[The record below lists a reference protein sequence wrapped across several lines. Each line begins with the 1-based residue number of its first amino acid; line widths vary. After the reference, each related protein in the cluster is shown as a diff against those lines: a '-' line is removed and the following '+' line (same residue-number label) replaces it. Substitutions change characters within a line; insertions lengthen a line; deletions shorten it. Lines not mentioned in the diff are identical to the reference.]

1 MSTFKGL
8 IIDFLSEEAKFT
20 SLDNKKKQ
28 EELLNNTSVNLL
40 WSMVLEK
47 SRNQGRDQALE
58 FYSSQSKAPRF
69 DYRSVRKK

>member
-1 MSTFKGL
+1 MKKLF
-8 IIDFLSEEAKFT
+8 IDFLIEEAKFT

-47 SRNQGRDQALE
+47 ARSQGYELAVNH
-58 FYSSQSKAPRF
+58 YASYSKAP
-69 DYRSVRKK
+69 DLCYKGEKQS

>member
-1 MSTFKGL
+1 MKKLF
-8 IIDFLSEEAKFT
+8 IDFLIEESKFT

-47 SRNQGRDQALE
+47 ARSQGYELAVNH
-58 FYSSQSKAPRF
+58 YASHSKAPDF
-69 DYRSVRKK
+69 CYKGVKKV